1 MIFSEGF
8 DKTLYF
14 ILENDKKNKNKI
26 ISFLNKIPKELIEK
40 IHIVIEECKKNGL
53 MHNDCFLHPFDYYDE
68 VIVNN
73 NEVYSFN
80 YSNKGMGFELDLTY
94 WIIDENEKKEGFNL
108 NLLNFDDIMFINNF
122 DDEEIGSLEYNFSH
136 KKIDDDVSLMD
147 TNETIYQLFKTPG
160 GYFALCKHEDDKL
173 FKFGMSFKSEK
184 NLLNNLNLDNKVMI
198 RKLK

>member
-14 ILENDKKNKNKI
+14 ILKSERKNKKKI
-26 ISFLNKIPKELIEK
+26 TNFINSMPKELIEK

-80 YSNKGMGFELDLTY
+80 YSNSSS
-94 WIIDENEKKEGFNL
+94 
-108 NLLNFDDIMFINNF
+108 
-122 DDEEIGSLEYNFSH
+122 SLSN
-136 KKIDDDVSLMD
+136 
-147 TNETIYQLFKTPG
+147 
-160 GYFALCKHEDDKL
+160 
-173 FKFGMSFKSEK
+173 
-184 NLLNNLNLDNKVMI
+184 
-198 RKLK
+198 